1 MSSTSSGKEL
11 LMVGSLPLDTAE
23 EVMRLCG
30 ARLGRWLPCIPD
42 GEVGDRKI
50 WIVGLGYRV
59 YHGHPEIE
67 TLNRPAPIDGR
78 ENWRPRDLHDIWQFR
93 VKPGVKTVRF
103 GDLGWRMGYARDAIN
118 SYFVFRTLR
127 EKGAIP
133 ADLRFQVC
141 LPLTVSAFGSMFRD
155 PDDFAKLAPGVE
167 EALNAEV
174 ATMLRHIPAA
184 DLAIQWDCAVE
195 IGILEGMMPWAAQ
208 AITFDFNVEPAA
220 RLSPSIPDEVM
231 LGYHLC
237 YGNLTDW
244 PMIRPGDLG
253 TCVDYTNALLQRSGR
268 RVDFVH
274 IPILDHVDDSYFAP
288 LARLKLDGTRLYAGV
303 IHHMDDLN
311 DYRRR
316 IAEVRKY
323 IPAFGIA
330 GPCGYGRLKPS
341 VVPALI
347 DEHVRGVEIFTRG

>member
-1 MSSTSSGKEL
+1 MTSRAGAKDL
-11 LMVGSLPLDTAE
+11 LTVGSLPLDTPE
-23 EVMRLCG
+23 EVMRLC
-30 ARLGRWLPCIPD
+30 ASTLGEWLPCIPD

-67 TLNRPAPIDGR
+67 TLNRPAPFDGR
-78 ENWRPRDLHDIWQFR
+78 ENWVPRDLQDIWQFR

-127 EKGAIP
+127 EKNVIP
-133 ADLRFQVC
+133 AGVRFQVC
-141 LPLTVSAFGSMFRD
+141 LPLTYSAFGSMFRD
-155 PDDFAKLAPGVE
+155 FEDFARMTPGIE

-174 ATMLRHIPAA
+174 ATMLAHIPAG

-195 IGILEGMMPWAAQ
+195 IGILEGMMPWAPKEHA
-208 AITFDFNVEPAA
+208 FELNLEPAL
-220 RLSPSIPDEVM
+220 RLTPPIPQEVM
-231 LGYHLC
+231 VGYHLC

-244 PMIRPGDLG
+244 LMIRPKDLSV
-253 TCVDYTNALLQRSGR
+253 CVDYTNALLQRSGR

-274 IPILDHVDDSYFAP
+274 IPILDHADSAYFAP
-288 LARLKLDGTRLYAGV
+288 LSKLNLGDTKLYLGV
-303 IHHMDDLN
+303 IHHMDDLS

-316 IAEVRKY
+316 IAEAKKY
-323 IPAFGIA
+323 ISGFGIA
-330 GPCGYGRLKPS
+330 GPCGYGRLKAS
-341 VVPALI
+341 AVPALMK
-347 DEHVRGVEIFTRG
+347 EHTTAMEMFSRG